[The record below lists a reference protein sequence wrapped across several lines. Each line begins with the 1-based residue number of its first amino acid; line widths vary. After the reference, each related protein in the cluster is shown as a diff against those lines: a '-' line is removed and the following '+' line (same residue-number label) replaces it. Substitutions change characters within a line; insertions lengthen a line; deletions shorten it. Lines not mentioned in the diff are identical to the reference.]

1 MAMTEHVESVR
12 AFNRFYTAKMG
23 LTRGTYARPLPE
35 VRVMYELA
43 HGTEEVAELKQAL
56 EIDPGQLSRVLAK
69 LEDQGLIIKGPSPL
83 DARRQVARLT
93 EAGRERFAAMDKDSA
108 DAIGAVLDGL
118 GDGAAVVG
126 AMAQLKRAIEP
137 EGTLTLREFEPGDL
151 GWMVQRHG
159 ALYAREYGWDQS
171 FERLVARIAADFD
184 PTTDRGWVAEI
195 DGEPM
200 GAIMCVRLD
209 ETTAKLRTLLVE
221 PKARGKGVGKAL
233 VDQVI
238 RHARAS
244 GYTTLKLWTQNHLH
258 AAIRIYES
266 RGFVLER
273 EWPDPAF
280 GKDDLVSQTWSLTL
294 KP

>member
-1 MAMTEHVESVR
+1 MAMTEHVEAVR

-23 LTRGTYARPLPE
+23 LIRGTYARPLPE

-43 HGTEEVAELKQAL
+43 HGTEEVAELRLAL
-56 EIDPGQLSRVLAK
+56 DIDPGQLSRVLSK
-69 LEDQGLIIKGPSPL
+69 LEDQGLITKAPSPL
-83 DARRQVARLT
+83 DARRQLVRLT
-93 EAGRERFAAMDKDSA
+93 EAGKERFAEMDQDSA

-118 GDGAAVVG
+118 GDSAAVVA
-126 AMAQLKRAIEP
+126 AMTQLKRAIEP
-137 EGTLTLREFEPGDL
+137 EGTVTLREFEPGDL

-171 FERLVARIAADFD
+171 FERLVARIASDFD
-184 PTTDRGWVAEI
+184 PATDRGWVAEI
-195 DGEPM
+195 GGEPM
-200 GAIMCVRLD
+200 GAVMCVRVD

-238 RHARAS
+238 RHARSS
-244 GYTTLKLWTQNHLH
+244 GYTTLKLWTQSHLH

-266 RGFVLER
+266 RGFQLQQ